1 MKVLYFLCHTLKRR
15 SLSPWHG
22 KSGGHRCVARE
33 LMVVVDDLFTVFPQI
48 QDIVS
53 LDHAVDPGGRDITR
67 NIGWRS
73 CG

>member
-1 MKVLYFLCHTLKRR
+1 
-15 SLSPWHG
+15 
-22 KSGGHRCVARE
+22 
-33 LMVVVDDLFTVFPQI
+33 MVVVDDLFTVFPQI

-73 CG
+73 CD